1 MKEIFSLRNISIAI
15 GIIVIDLAI
24 YIFLGILLMSYDD
37 FYDENKGEYFSLE
50 SMTFWQKA
58 NYISLELW
66 NVINIILIAILLY
79 RLVLIL
85 KSKRSIT
92 NIKS

>member
-15 GIIVIDLAI
+15 GVIVIDLAI
-24 YIFLGILLMSYDD
+24 YIFLGIMLMGYDD

-50 SMTFWQKA
+50 SMNFWQKV